1 MDRDGVPGAQAA
13 MLLTDDEIKAITRE
27 AFRPLRCVVEILP
40 DRQLRF
46 QVIKR
51 RIPTPIYT
59 EPGIP
64 LEVLREDSDLRELL
78 RSVRLLLEK
87 RGYRLDPW
95 FKLTL
100 SG

>member
-1 MDRDGVPGAQAA
+1 MP
-13 MLLTDDEIKAITRE
+13 LTDDELKAITRD

-78 RSVRLLLEK
+78 GSVRQLLEAQ
-87 RGYRLDPW
+87 GYWLNPW
-95 FKLTL
+95 PQIQ
-100 SG
+100 

>member
-1 MDRDGVPGAQAA
+1 MP
-13 MLLTDDEIKAITRE
+13 LTNDALKAITITRE

-46 QVIKR
+46 QVIKQR
-51 RIPTPIYT
+51 NPTPIYT

-78 RSVRLLLEK
+78 RSVRILLEK
-87 RGYRLDPW
+87 RGYRLRPW
-95 FKLTL
+95 PYMQ
-100 SG
+100 